1 MTWFQQ
7 SANETEAAKTR
18 CMAFIAVD
26 FDFPSARVRL
36 WTGSGTLSILGND
49 FIGIGDL
56 GSVSSPPEHARLV
69 DESKT
74 YEMSL
79 INISPALISESDIDG
94 SFGRSVIEYLG
105 FINVDT
111 MSLVATPE
119 VYWEGRIGTIRRVD
133 GPNPAVQVQAE
144 HRLSIMHTADG
155 YRYTHEHQQEFH
167 VGDYFFREAASI
179 ETKEVIWMGG
189 PVAPGRGP
197 GSPYYGGITPL
208 NRER

>member
-7 SANETEAAKTR
+7 SANETEAAKSR

-49 FIGIGDL
+49 YIGIGDL
-56 GSVSSPPEHARLV
+56 GGVSSPPEHSRLV

-79 INISPALISESDIDG
+79 IDVSPQLISESDLDG
-94 SFGRSVIEYLG
+94 SYGRSVVEYLG
-105 FINVDT
+105 FLNADT
-111 MSLVATPE
+111 LQLVTTPE
-119 VYWEGRIGTIRRVD
+119 VYWEGRIGTCRRTD
-133 GPNPAVQVQAE
+133 GPQPRVMVQAE
-144 HRLSIMHTADG
+144 HRLSIMHFADG
-155 YRYTHEHQQEFH
+155 YRYTHEHQQEFFA
-167 VGDYFFREAASI
+167 GDLFFREAPSI

-197 GSPYYGGITPL
+197 GSPYYGGISPL